1 MGDALVTPVAVIG
14 MGCRLPGGINS
25 PDKLWE
31 ALERGDDLVTE
42 IPADRWDV
50 DEFYD
55 PEPGVPGKSVTRH
68 GGFLDDIWGFDAP
81 FFGLRTHEATYMDPN
96 HRLLMETSWE
106 AIEHAGLA
114 PGSLFGSKTG
124 VFMGV
129 VHDDHVVLTYE
140 SGTVHDPYAYPG
152 NTPSMASGRIAYWL
166 GVHGPALTVDSA
178 CSTGLLAL
186 HLAFR
191 SLNDGESDLALAGG
205 VNTLISGIMN
215 TAGAALGMFSPTGCC
230 HSFDVAADG
239 FVRSEGCAVV
249 LLKRLPDALRD
260 GDRIHAVIRGTAA
273 NHDGRTKTISRPS
286 LDAQANAYRA
296 ALANA
301 GVDPATVGMVEAHGT
316 GTRVGD
322 PIEFGSLAQVYGS
335 DGPCAL
341 GSAKSNFGHTEGA
354 AGVVGLIKTALALQ
368 HGVVPQSLHFT
379 RLTDELAQIETGLFV
394 PTAAT
399 PWPSRQG
406 QEQRRAAVSSYGL
419 SGTNVHAVLEQAPDV
434 AQQHEASPEPA
445 GSLVFALSATS
456 TEALRRTSARLA
468 EWVSS
473 RADQLVPSDL
483 AYTLARR
490 RGHRPVRAAVVAANV
505 SELTERLLEVAD
517 GEAPYPPAVGQDDRG
532 PVWVF
537 SGQGSQWPAMG
548 AALLET
554 EPVFAAT
561 VAEVEPLIAAEAGFS
576 VTRAM
581 SEPQTVTGIDRVQP
595 TLFAMQ
601 VALAA
606 AMRSHGV
613 SPGAVI
619 GHSLG
624 EAAAAVV
631 AGALSL
637 EDGVRVICR
646 RSRLLGTISGAGA
659 MASVELSA
667 RRVREELTARNISD
681 VVVSVVASPEST
693 VIGGTTESVRD
704 LVAMWERRG
713 VMAREVAVDVAS
725 HSPQVD
731 PILAELADVL
741 GDLTPMPPAVP
752 FYSATLDDAREQPV
766 LDAGYWVD
774 NLRNQVR
781 FADAVQA
788 ALEDGHRVFAELSP
802 HPLLTRAVEQTA
814 QAGDVSAQALPCLLR
829 QQELPHGL
837 HEFLANLHCVG
848 AAVDFAVLYPE
859 GRLVDAPL
867 PTWTHRRLRVGSGG
881 PSPQGPA
888 TRTVAVHPLLGAHVR
903 LPEEPERHAW
913 QGDVGTAALPWLS
926 DHQVHAVPALPGAAY
941 CEMALAAART
951 VLGEQ
956 SEVRDIRFEQMLLLD
971 KQTPVTTTISVE
983 TPGVAEFEVVTDQEG
998 EHTRRAVATLHASQD
1013 DVDDASQPHDV
1024 SALLSAHPSRTDGDE
1039 LRQRF
1044 DSRGVG
1050 LGPAF
1055 AGLLAAHTADDAS
1068 TLVAEIALPKALRA
1082 QKGAYGV
1089 HPVLLDACFQAV
1101 AAHPAFTADGGG
1113 GLLVP
1118 LGLRR
1123 LRICDPTL
1131 NPRYCVVRLISQDQ
1145 SAFEADLD
1153 VLDESGAPVL
1163 IMRGFRLGSG
1173 ATAESEAQRVLAER
1187 LLTVEWRRT
1196 ELPDV
1201 PDTDPGQWLLIA
1213 TSDTEDPQTT
1223 GLIDGLKANG
1233 AQCDWLSWPEHAD
1246 HATCVEQ
1253 LNGRLRDSVINGL
1266 VVVFPPA
1273 VGNPDKD
1280 GLTRARKHVSHL
1292 VRIARE
1298 LTELP
1303 GEPPRLYV
1311 LTRDAQTVLGEDQA
1325 NLDQAGL
1332 RGLVRVVGAEYPEL
1346 RPTQID
1352 VDDASDPE
1360 QVARELLSGSD
1371 EDETAWRG
1379 GQWHVA
1385 RLRPAPLR
1393 PDERRTATAHHES
1406 DGMRLEIRTPGDLAS
1421 MEFAAF
1427 DRVPPGPGEI
1437 EVAVTASSINF
1448 ADVLVAFGQY
1458 PSVEGL
1464 LPQPGT
1470 DFAGV
1475 VTAVGPDVTDHRVGD
1490 HVGGFSKNGCWAT
1503 FVTCDARAAV
1513 TLPPGLTDNVAAATT
1528 TAYATAW
1535 YGLHD
1540 QARITAGDRVLI
1552 HSATGG
1558 VGQAAIGIARAA
1570 GAEIFATAGSPARR
1584 ELLRGMGIEHVYD
1597 SRSIE
1602 FADLIRRDTDGY
1614 GVDIV
1619 LNSLTGAAQRAGLE
1633 LLSIDGRFVEIGKLD
1648 VYANT
1653 RLGLYPFRRNLTFH
1667 YVDLAL
1673 MVNSRPQK
1681 VGDLLRHVYRL
1692 VADGELPPPESTHYP
1707 LAEAATAIRVMGA
1720 AEHTGKLLLDIPRS
1734 GHSSVVVPPGQ
1745 ARVFRGD
1752 GAYIIT
1758 GGLGG
1763 LGLFLAAEMAT
1774 AGCGRI
1780 VLSSRSQPNAE
1791 AQEAIARIRAIGAE
1805 VHVECGDIAEPATAG
1820 RLVAAAT
1827 ATGLPVRGVLHAA
1840 AVVEDAT
1847 LTSITDDLIDRDWV
1861 AKVCGAWHMHE
1872 ATTEQ
1877 PLDWFCS
1884 FSSAAALLGSP
1895 GQGAYAAANSWLDAF
1910 THWRRAQGLPATTI
1924 AWGAWAQVGRAA
1936 SLEEGRT
1943 TMIAPKD
1950 GVDAFQTLLRYDRTY
1965 TGYMPTSGTPLF
1977 TALVARSPFA
1987 EAFKAA
1993 GGAQQHDTGTV
2004 RVELLALPPEEWP
2017 ARLRRLVTEHAS
2029 LILRRTVDPDNPFS
2043 DHGLDSLGYLELRSR
2058 IETETGIR
2066 ITPKAISTHSTA
2078 RALGRHLADSLTAE
2092 LTTT

>member
-1 MGDALVTPVAVIG
+1 MTDPSVTPVAVIG
-14 MGCRLPGGINS
+14 MGCRLPGGIDS
-25 PDKLWE
+25 PEKLWE
-31 ALERGDDLVTE
+31 AFQRGDDLVTE

-55 PEPGVPGKSVTRH
+55 PEPGVPGKSVTRY
-68 GGFLDDIWGFDAP
+68 GGFLDDIWGFDAE
-81 FFGLRTHEATYMDPN
+81 FFGLRKHEATHMDPH
-96 HRLLMETSWE
+96 HRVLMETAWE

-114 PGSLFGSKTG
+114 PRSLFGSNTG
-124 VFMGV
+124 VFVGLS
-129 VHDDHVVLTYE
+129 HDDYTALTFE
-140 SGTVHDPYAYPG
+140 AGAIHDAYAYPG
-152 NTPSMASGRIAYWL
+152 TTLSMASGRIAYWL
-166 GVHGPALTVDSA
+166 GVHGPAMTVDSA
-178 CSTGLLAL
+178 CSTGLLTL
-186 HLAFR
+186 HLACR
-191 SLNDGESDLALAGG
+191 SLHHGESDLALAGG
-205 VNTLISGIMN
+205 VNVMMSGIMN
-215 TAGAALGMFSPTGCC
+215 AAGSALGMYSRTGHC
-230 HSFDVAADG
+230 HSFDAAADG
-239 FVRSEGCAVV
+239 FVRSEGCSVV

-260 GDRIHAVIRGTAA
+260 GDRIHAVVRGTAA

-296 ALANA
+296 ALAAA
-301 GVDPATVGMVEAHGT
+301 GVDPTTVGMVEAHGT

-322 PIEFGSLAQVYGS
+322 PIEFGSLAQVYGT
-335 DGPCAL
+335 GGEPCAL
-341 GSAKSNFGHTEGA
+341 GSAKSNFGHTEAA
-354 AGVVGLIKTALALQ
+354 AGTLGLIKAALALQ
-368 HGVVPQSLHFT
+368 QGVIPPSLHFT
-379 RLTDELAQIETGLFV
+379 RLPDELAQIETGLFV
-394 PTAAT
+394 PTAAM
-399 PWPSRQG
+399 PWPSRND
-406 QEQRRAAVSSYGL
+406 QERRRAAVSSYGL
-419 SGTNVHAVLEQAPDV
+419 SGTNVHAVLEQAPDT
-434 AQQHEASPEPA
+434 AHQHDLSPGPA
-445 GSLVFALSATS
+445 RSLVFALSATS
-456 TEALRRTSARLA
+456 TEELRRSSARLA
-468 EWVSS
+468 EWVS
-473 RADQLVPSDL
+473 RHTDQLVPSDL

-490 RGHRPVRAAVVAANV
+490 RGHRPVRAAVVAATLG
-505 SELTERLLEVAD
+505 ELTERLHNVAD
-517 GEAPYPPAVGQDDRG
+517 GDAAYPPAVGQDDRG

-537 SGQGSQWPAMG
+537 SGQGSQWAAMG
-548 AALLET
+548 ADLLAA

-561 VAEVEPLIAAEAGFS
+561 VAQAEPLIAAEAGFS
-576 VTRAM
+576 VTQAM
-581 SEPQTVTGIDRVQP
+581 SAQHTVTGIDQIQP
-595 TLFAMQ
+595 TLFTMQ

-613 SPGAVI
+613 VPGAVI

-624 EAAAAVV
+624 EVAAAVV

-646 RSRLLGTISGAGA
+646 RSRLLCTVAGAGA
-659 MASVELSA
+659 MASVELPA
-667 RRVREELTARNISD
+667 ARVREEMAARTISD
-681 VVVSVVASPEST
+681 VVVSVIASPEST
-693 VIGGTTESVRD
+693 VIGGTTESVQD

-713 VMAREVAVDVAS
+713 IMAREVAVDVAS

-731 PILAELADVL
+731 PILAELAEAL
-741 GDLTPMPPAVP
+741 ADLSPVTPSVP
-752 FYSATLDDAREQPV
+752 YYSATLDDPRAQPV
-766 LDAGYWVD
+766 TDGRYWVD
-774 NLRNQVR
+774 NLRRPVR

-802 HPLLTRAVEQTA
+802 HPLLTRAVEQSA
-814 QAGDVSAQALPCLLR
+814 RAADVSALALPCLLR

-837 HEFLANLHCVG
+837 SELLANLHCVG
-848 AAVDFAVLYPE
+848 AAVDFAALYPE

-867 PTWTHRRLRVGSGG
+867 PTWTHRQLRVGSGG
-881 PSPQGPA
+881 PGNQGLG

-926 DHQVHAVPALPGAAY
+926 DHRVHALPALPGAAY
-941 CEMALAAART
+941 CEMALSAAHL

-956 SEVRDIRFEQMLLLD
+956 SEVRGIRFEQMLLLD
-971 KQTPVTTTISVE
+971 KQTQVTTVASVDA
-983 TPGVAEFEVVTDQEG
+983 PGIAEFEVLTDHEG
-998 EHTRRAVATLHASQD
+998 ERTQRAVATLRLADDEASPTPC
-1013 DVDDASQPHDV
+1013 DVP
-1024 SALLSAHPSRTDGDE
+1024 ALLAAHPSHIDGEE

-1044 DSRGVG
+1044 DLRGVQ

-1055 AGLLAAHTADDAS
+1055 AGLIAVHTAEDAP

-1082 QKGAYGV
+1082 QRGAYRV

-1101 AAHPAFTADGGG
+1101 AAHPAVGDG

-1118 LGLRR
+1118 MGVRL
-1123 LRICDPTL
+1123 LRICDPAR
-1131 NPRYCVVRLISQDQ
+1131 NPRYCLVRLTPHDQ
-1145 SAFEADLD
+1145 SGFEADLD
-1153 VLDESGAPVL
+1153 VLDESGMPVL
-1163 IMRGFRLGSG
+1163 IMRGFRLGSS
-1173 ATAESEAQRVLAER
+1173 ATAGSDAQRVLADR
-1187 LLTVEWRRT
+1187 LLAVEWRCS
-1196 ELPDV
+1196 EPPV
-1201 PDTDPGQWLLIA
+1201 APDTDPGQWLLI
-1213 TSDTEDPQTT
+1213 TNSDTEDSLAT
-1223 GLIDGLKANG
+1223 GLVDALKSLDAR
-1233 AQCDWLSWPEHAD
+1233 CDWLSWPQHAD

-1253 LNGRLRDSVINGL
+1253 LNGRLRASAVKGL
-1266 VVVFPPA
+1266 VVVFGP
-1273 VGNPDKD
+1273 VGDPDED
-1280 GLTRARKHVSHL
+1280 GLVRAREHVSRL

-1298 LTELP
+1298 LTESP
-1303 GEPPRLYV
+1303 EQPPRLYV
-1311 LTRDAQTVLGEDQA
+1311 LTRATQTVRHGEGA
-1325 NLDQAGL
+1325 NLEQAGL
-1332 RGLVRVVGAEYPEL
+1332 RGLVRVVGAEHPEL
-1346 RPTQID
+1346 RPTHID
-1352 VDDASDPE
+1352 VDDDYDPE
-1360 QVARELLSGSD
+1360 MLALELLSGSN

-1385 RLRPAPLR
+1385 RLRPTPLR
-1393 PDERRTATAHHES
+1393 PDERRTTAVNHES

-1427 DRVPPGPGEI
+1427 ERVPPGRGEI

-1475 VTAVGPDVTDHRVGD
+1475 VTAVGPDVTDHRIGD

-1513 TLPPGLTDNVAAATT
+1513 TLPPGLTDEVAAATT

-1540 QARITAGDRVLI
+1540 QARIRAGDRVLI

-1558 VGQAAIGIARAA
+1558 VGQAAIAIARAT

-1584 ELLRGMGIEHVYD
+1584 ELLRRMGIAHVYD

-1602 FADLIRRDTDGY
+1602 FAEAIRRDTDGY
-1614 GVDIV
+1614 GVDVV

-1633 LLSIDGRFVEIGKLD
+1633 LLSIDGRFVEIGKRD

-1673 MVNSRPQK
+1673 MVTSRPQK
-1681 VGDLLRHVYRL
+1681 VADLLRHVYRL
-1692 VADGELPPPESTHYP
+1692 VADGELAAPKRTHYP
-1707 LAEAATAIRVMGA
+1707 LAEAATAIRVMAG
-1720 AEHTGKLLLDIPRS
+1720 AEHTGKLVLDVPRR
-1734 GHSSVVVPPGQ
+1734 GRSSVVVPPEQ
-1745 ARVFRGD
+1745 ARVFRSD

-1763 LGLFLAAEMAT
+1763 LGLFLAAEMAA
-1774 AGCGRI
+1774 AGCRRI
-1780 VLSSRSQPNAE
+1780 VLTSRSQPSPQ
-1791 AQEAIARIRAIGAE
+1791 AQKAIADIRATGADI
-1805 VHVECGDIAEPATAG
+1805 HVECGDIAEPETAG

-1827 ATGLPVRGVLHAA
+1827 ATGLGVRGVLHAA

-1847 LTSITDDLIDRDWV
+1847 LTTITDDLIDRDWV
-1861 AKVCGAWHMHE
+1861 AKVCGAWHLHQ
-1872 ATTEQ
+1872 ATAGQ

-1910 THWRRAQGLPATTI
+1910 AHWRRAQGLPATTI
-1924 AWGAWAQVGRAA
+1924 AWGAWAQIGRAA
-1936 SLEEGRT
+1936 AMEEGRT
-1943 TMIAPKD
+1943 TMIAPHE
-1950 GVDAFQTLLRYDRTY
+1950 GAHAFQTLLRYDRAY

-1987 EAFKAA
+1987 EAFKTA
-1993 GGAQQHDTGTV
+1993 GGAEHHDTATV
-2004 RVELLALPPEEWP
+2004 RAELLSLSPDEWP
-2017 ARLRRLVTEHAS
+2017 ARLRRLVTEQAG
-2029 LILRRTVDPDNPFS
+2029 LILRRTVDPDHPFP

-2066 ITPKAISTHSTA
+2066 ITPKAIATHNTA
-2078 RALGRHLADSLTAE
+2078 RALGRHLADSLAT
-2092 LTTT
+2092 LQTTRTTT